1 MKKCTRF
8 VSVFSLAMLAM
19 VGCSTTKTSDK
30 ASEKSSDKASE
41 KTSEKAS
48 ETPVAKEE
56 LVIGSPTKQQTWVKT
71 KIEGYLTDNNLS
83 SKYTVKM
90 VALEEGDVN
99 NASAVPDWT
108 AKTAPDIYAYASDQ
122 TLNLVAKGALAQVPS
137 TFASNMKTAM
147 GDDAMAA
154 AKVGDKTYGYPYAG
168 DNGYFLYY
176 NKSVFNG
183 KTDKLEMFDDVVN
196 VCKDANLKVSY
207 NLSNTFYSTGLM
219 FTFGAR
225 YTVTLSS
232 DSKSIASVDAD
243 FNSDKGMKAITAMKG
258 IINNSNVDCTGTGQ
272 KAPTVAN
279 GLGACVDGSWNAA
292 SYKEAMGDD
301 YGCIKLPS
309 VTVDGETKNIGSFL
323 GYKLYGVNASKSGTS
338 TSKLG
343 DLHKIANYLVSKDVQ
358 VARFND
364 LTIAPTIAEVK
375 NSDAVKNTPH
385 VAALAAQASYSV
397 AQTIVPNNIWQE
409 STAPYTE
416 LVKAENKDADTTKLQ
431 SILDAYNT
439 AVKTVA

>member
-1 MKKCTRF
+1 MKKCTKL
-8 VSVFSLAMLAM
+8 VSVFTLAMLAM
-19 VGCSTTKTSDK
+19 VGCSNKTSDTGKDSGNTSAK
-30 ASEKSSDKASE
+30 ASESSKGE
-41 KTSEKAS
+41 
-48 ETPVAKEE
+48 ETTVKEE
-56 LVIGSPTKQQTWVKT
+56 LVIGSPTKQQDWVKT
-71 KIEGYLTDNNLS
+71 KVESYLADNGLS
-83 SKYTVKM
+83 TKYTVKM
-90 VALEEGDVN
+90 FALEEGDVN

-137 TFASNMKTAM
+137 TFASAMKTAM

-154 AKVGDKTYGYPYAG
+154 AEVGGKTYGYPYAG

-176 NKSVFNG
+176 NKSVFSG
-183 KTDKLEMFDDVVN
+183 KEAKLEKFDDVVS
-196 VCKDANLKVSY
+196 VCKDAGLKVSY
-207 NLSNTFYSTGLM
+207 NISNTFYSTGLM

-225 YTVTLSS
+225 YSVTLSS
-232 DSKSIASVDAD
+232 DSKTIASVSAD
-243 FNSDKGMKAITAMKG
+243 FNGEKGMKAIKAMKA
-258 IINNSNVDCTGTGQ
+258 IVNNTSVDCTSTGQ
-272 KAPTVAN
+272 KAPTTAN

-292 SYKEAMGDD
+292 SYKEAMGND
-301 YGCIKLPS
+301 YACIKLPS

-323 GYKLYGVNASKSGTS
+323 GYKLYGVNPSKTGTD
-338 TSKLG
+338 TTKLG
-343 DLHKIANYLVSKDVQ
+343 VLHKIANYLVSKDVQ
-358 VARFND
+358 VSRFND
-364 LTIAPTIAEVK
+364 LTIAPTITDVK

-416 LVKAENKDADTTKLQ
+416 LVKAENKDADETKLQ